1 MLAIRGLFL
10 LVGAIL
16 GVFYPFVPAILADRG
31 LEPPEIGLTT
41 ALAALAFTISVPVWG
56 HLADVVIGRVAAL
69 RVAVIGSTFAVLGL
83 LLEVPA
89 VAVAALIVAYAGF
102 ESALAP
108 LADALAVNAIAG
120 APRSYARVRLLTSVG
135 FAGTSVAAGR
145 LYDETGFGPAS
156 LLWALV
162 GAAILVSTRW
172 VPDVGRFRREV
183 HAAGSPGVEGI
194 PGDAHDGAPRLTARP
209 GTGRTRGGSFG
220 VALRTQPRLRGVLLG
235 LGFIHV
241 GMLAGFTFLALRL
254 LQLGGGAS
262 DVALSAGVSALA
274 EIPAMAIIPRI
285 VARTGIRALLVSGTV
300 LYGLV
305 MISWAFLAD
314 PTLIIAT
321 RVFSGVAFSAITI
334 AAVMTIAA
342 LLPPELQGTGQGLY
356 QTVGFGVAAVIANAV
371 GGVVFGSGGAMPLFL
386 GTAVLAAIGAIVAW
400 RTVPAAAGP
409 THGTL
414 RSAPEV

>member
-16 GVFYPFVPAILADRG
+16 GVFYPFVPAILAGRG
-31 LEPPEIGLTT
+31 LEPPAIGLTT
-41 ALAALAFTISVPVWG
+41 ALAALAFTIAVPVWG
-56 HLADVVIGRVAAL
+56 HVGDVVIGRVAAL
-69 RVAVIGSTFAVLGL
+69 RAAVIGSTIAVLGL
-83 LLEVPA
+83 LLDVPA
-89 VAVAALIVAYAGF
+89 VGVGFLIIVYAAF

-135 FAGTSVAAGR
+135 FAGTSVLAGR
-145 LYDETGFGPAS
+145 LYDQTGFGPAS
-156 LLWALV
+156 VLWMLT

-172 VPDVGRFRREV
+172 VPDVARYRHGFQPGREL
-183 HAAGSPGVEGI
+183 AADGALRTHDDAPGV
-194 PGDAHDGAPRLTARP
+194 TA
-209 GTGRTRGGSFG
+209 GRRGRARGGSFG

-235 LGFIHV
+235 LGLVHV

-274 EIPAMAIIPRI
+274 EIPAMAAIPRI
-285 VARTGIRALLVSGTV
+285 VARTGIRALLVGAIV

-305 MISWAFLAD
+305 MTSWAFLAD
-314 PTLIIAT
+314 PNLIIAT
-321 RVFSGVAFSAITI
+321 RVLSGIAFSGITI

-356 QTVGFGVAAVIANAV
+356 QTVGFGVAAVIANAA
-371 GGVVFGSGGAMPLFL
+371 GGVVFGWGGAMPLFL
-386 GTAVLAAIGAIVAW
+386 GTAVLAGVAAVVAW
-400 RTVPAAAGP
+400 RTVPAGGSPGRVGSRA
-409 THGTL
+409 
-414 RSAPEV
+414 